1 MLVNQLKLADVVKFN
16 VAVPFQRYVIKS
28 DGKAH

>member
-1 MLVNQLKLADVVKFN
+1 MLVNQLKLADVVKYS
-16 VAVPFQRYVIKS
+16 VAGPLQRYVIKS